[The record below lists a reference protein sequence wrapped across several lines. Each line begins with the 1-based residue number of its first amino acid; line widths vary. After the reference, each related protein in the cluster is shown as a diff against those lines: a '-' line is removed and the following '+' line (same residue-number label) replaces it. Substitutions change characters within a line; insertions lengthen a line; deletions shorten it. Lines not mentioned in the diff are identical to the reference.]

1 MKKRLYILLLLVLF
15 FGNFIAVAQPG
26 NKQQQLEKQRER
38 ILNDIKKINTLLFK
52 TRGVKKTIL
61 SEVEDINQRI
71 KAQENLIRVT
81 NQQANLLT
89 RNINENLTQISL
101 LRNELQSLKED
112 YSAMVVKS
120 YKSKSQQSR
129 VLFLLSSNDFLQAYK
144 RIQYM
149 KQYANYRKKQ
159 GESIKT
165 KTLLLQQLNK
175 DLIAQRKEK
184 DLLITQNIAAKAE
197 LKKER
202 ESQQTLITS
211 LKKEETTFTKQ
222 IRSKQQKANKINGQ
236 IKKLIREAI
245 AAANKK
251 AREEKAKTTT
261 ASATTF
267 ALTPE
272 AAAIAKDFKN
282 NKGKLIWPVKQGLV
296 INKYG
301 TRQHPQFP
309 NVTQTFHGVEIATNA
324 NAQARTVFNGKILQ
338 IQQLKNANKAVMIQH
353 GDYIT
358 IYYNLATISVKKGDR
373 VSTKDPIGKV
383 FTHPVTKETVIKFM
397 VYKNDTEMNP
407 ADWIYRM

>member
-1 MKKRLYILLLLVLF
+1 MKKRFYILVLSVLF
-15 FGNFIAVAQPG
+15 FGNFSALAQPG
-26 NKQQQLEKQRER
+26 NKQQQLEQQRES

-52 TRGVKKTIL
+52 TRGVKKTVL

-71 KAQENLIRVT
+71 KAQQNLIRVT

-89 RNINENLTQISL
+89 RKINENLTQISL
-101 LRNELQSLKED
+101 LRNELQQLKED
-112 YSAMVVKS
+112 YAAMVQKS

-129 VLFLLSSNDFLQAYK
+129 VLFLLSSEDFLQAYK
-144 RIQYM
+144 RVQYM
-149 KQYANYRKKQ
+149 KQYANHRKKQ

-165 KTLLLQQLNK
+165 KTELLQQLNL
-175 DLIAQRKEK
+175 DLIDQRKEK
-184 DLLITQNIAAKAE
+184 DLLISENTAAKAK
-197 LKKER
+197 LKKEK
-202 ESQQTLITS
+202 ELQQTLITS
-211 LKKEETTFTKQ
+211 LKKEESTFTKQ
-222 IRSKQQKANKINGQ
+222 IRAKQQKANKINGQ
-236 IKKLIREAI
+236 IKKLIRDAI

-251 AREEKAKTTT
+251 ARENKSKTTI
-261 ASATTF
+261 ASATKF

-324 NAQARTVFNGKILQ
+324 NAQARAVFNGEILQ

-358 IYYNLATISVKKGDR
+358 IYYNLASISVKKGDK

-383 FTHPVTKETVIKFM
+383 FTHPVTKQTVIKFM
-397 VYKNDTEMNP
+397 VYRNDTEMNP
-407 ADWIYRM
+407 ADWVYKM

>member
-1 MKKRLYILLLLVLF
+1 MKKRLYILLLLLLF
-15 FGNFIAVAQPG
+15 FGNFSAVAQPG

-112 YSAMVVKS
+112 YAAMVVKS

-358 IYYNLATISVKKGDR
+358 IYYNLATIGVKKGDR

>member
-1 MKKRLYILLLLVLF
+1 MKKRFYILVFSVLF
-15 FGNFIAVAQPG
+15 FGNFSALAQPG
-26 NKQQQLEKQRER
+26 NKQQQLEQQRES

-52 TRGVKKTIL
+52 TRGVKKTVL

-71 KAQENLIRVT
+71 KAQQNLIRVT

-89 RNINENLTQISL
+89 RKINKNLTQISL
-101 LRNELQSLKED
+101 LRNELQQLKED
-112 YSAMVVKS
+112 YAAMVQKS

-129 VLFLLSSNDFLQAYK
+129 VLFLLSSEDFLQAYK
-144 RIQYM
+144 RVQYM
-149 KQYANYRKKQ
+149 KQYANHRKKQ

-165 KTLLLQQLNK
+165 KTELLQQLNL
-175 DLIAQRKEK
+175 DLIDQRKEK
-184 DLLITQNIAAKAE
+184 DLLISENTAAKAK
-197 LKKER
+197 LKKEK
-202 ESQQTLITS
+202 ELQQTLITS
-211 LKKEETTFTKQ
+211 LKKEESTFTKQ
-222 IRSKQQKANKINGQ
+222 IRAKQQKANKINGQ
-236 IKKLIREAI
+236 IKKLIRDAI

-251 AREEKAKTTT
+251 ARENKSKTTT
-261 ASATTF
+261 TSATKF

-324 NAQARTVFNGKILQ
+324 NAQARAVFNGEILQ

-358 IYYNLATISVKKGDR
+358 IYYNLATISVKKGDK

-383 FTHPVTKETVIKFM
+383 FTHPVTKQTVIKFM
-397 VYKNDTEMNP
+397 VYRNDTEMNP
-407 ADWIYRM
+407 ADWVYKM

>member
-1 MKKRLYILLLLVLF
+1 MKKRLYILLLLLLF
-15 FGNFIAVAQPG
+15 FGSFSAMAQPG

-112 YSAMVVKS
+112 YAAMVVKS

-159 GESIKT
+159 GESIKA

-222 IRSKQQKANKINGQ
+222 IRAKQQKANKINGQ

>member
-1 MKKRLYILLLLVLF
+1 MKKRFYILVLSVLF
-15 FGNFIAVAQPG
+15 FGNFSALAQPG
-26 NKQQQLEKQRER
+26 NKQQQLEQQRES

-52 TRGVKKTIL
+52 TRGVKKTVL

-71 KAQENLIRVT
+71 KAQQNLIRVT

-89 RNINENLTQISL
+89 RKINENLTQISL
-101 LRNELQSLKED
+101 LRNELQQLKED
-112 YSAMVVKS
+112 YAAMVQKS

-129 VLFLLSSNDFLQAYK
+129 VLFLLSSEDFLQAYK
-144 RIQYM
+144 RVQYM
-149 KQYANYRKKQ
+149 KQYANHRKKQ

-165 KTLLLQQLNK
+165 KTELLQQLNL
-175 DLIAQRKEK
+175 DLIGQRKEK
-184 DLLITQNIAAKAE
+184 DLLISENTASKAK
-197 LKKER
+197 LKKEK
-202 ESQQTLITS
+202 ELQQTLIAS
-211 LKKEETTFTKQ
+211 LKKEESTFTKQ
-222 IRSKQQKANKINGQ
+222 IRAKQQKANKINGQ
-236 IKKLIREAI
+236 IKKLIRDAI

-251 AREEKAKTTT
+251 ARENKSKTTI
-261 ASATTF
+261 ASATKF

-324 NAQARTVFNGKILQ
+324 NAQARAVFNGEILQ

-358 IYYNLATISVKKGDR
+358 IYYNLASISVKKGDK

-383 FTHPVTKETVIKFM
+383 FTHPITKQTVIKFM
-397 VYKNDTEMNP
+397 VYRNDTEMNP
-407 ADWIYRM
+407 ADWVYKM

>member
-1 MKKRLYILLLLVLF
+1 MKKRLYILLLLLLF
-15 FGNFIAVAQPG
+15 FGNFSAVAQPG

-112 YSAMVVKS
+112 YAAMVVKS

-251 AREEKAKTTT
+251 EIM
-261 ASATTF
+261 SVWYVLHFVF
-267 ALTPE
+267 A
-272 AAAIAKDFKN
+272 A
-282 NKGKLIWPVKQGLV
+282 
-296 INKYG
+296 
-301 TRQHPQFP
+301 
-309 NVTQTFHGVEIATNA
+309 
-324 NAQARTVFNGKILQ
+324 
-338 IQQLKNANKAVMIQH
+338 
-353 GDYIT
+353 
-358 IYYNLATISVKKGDR
+358 
-373 VSTKDPIGKV
+373 
-383 FTHPVTKETVIKFM
+383 
-397 VYKNDTEMNP
+397 
-407 ADWIYRM
+407 

>member
-1 MKKRLYILLLLVLF
+1 MLLLVLF
-15 FGNFIAVAQPG
+15 FGNFSAVAQPG

-112 YSAMVVKS
+112 YAAMVVKS

-373 VSTKDPIGKV
+373 VSTKDPIGRV

-407 ADWIYRM
+407 ADWIYRI

>member
-1 MKKRLYILLLLVLF
+1 MKKRFYILVFLLLF
-15 FGNFIAVAQPG
+15 FGNFSALAQPG
-26 NKQQQLEKQRER
+26 NKQQQLEQQRES

-52 TRGVKKTIL
+52 TRGVKKTVL

-71 KAQENLIRVT
+71 KAQQNLIRVT

-89 RNINENLTQISL
+89 RKINENLTQISL
-101 LRNELQSLKED
+101 LRNELQQLKED
-112 YSAMVVKS
+112 YAAMVQKS

-129 VLFLLSSNDFLQAYK
+129 VLFLLSSEDFLQAYK
-144 RIQYM
+144 RVQYM
-149 KQYANYRKKQ
+149 KQYANHRKKQ

-165 KTLLLQQLNK
+165 KTELLQQLNL
-175 DLIAQRKEK
+175 DLIGQRKEK
-184 DLLITQNIAAKAE
+184 DLLISENIAAKAK
-197 LKKER
+197 LKKEK
-202 ESQQTLITS
+202 ELQQTLITS
-211 LKKEETTFTKQ
+211 LKKEESTFTKQ
-222 IRSKQQKANKINGQ
+222 IRAKQQKANKINGQ
-236 IKKLIREAI
+236 IKKLIRDAI

-251 AREEKAKTTT
+251 ARENKSKTTI
-261 ASATTF
+261 ASATKF

-324 NAQARTVFNGKILQ
+324 NAQARAVFNGEILQ

-358 IYYNLATISVKKGDR
+358 IYYNLATISVKKGDK

-383 FTHPVTKETVIKFM
+383 FTHPVTKQTVIKFM
-397 VYKNDTEMNP
+397 VYRNDTEMNP
-407 ADWIYRM
+407 ADWVYKM

>member
-1 MKKRLYILLLLVLF
+1 MKKRFYILVFSVLF
-15 FGNFIAVAQPG
+15 FGNFSALAQPG
-26 NKQQQLEKQRER
+26 NKQQQLEQQRES

-52 TRGVKKTIL
+52 TRGEKKTVL

-71 KAQENLIRVT
+71 KAQQNLIRVT

-89 RNINENLTQISL
+89 RKINENLTQISL
-101 LRNELQSLKED
+101 LRNELQQLKED
-112 YSAMVVKS
+112 YAAMVQKS

-129 VLFLLSSNDFLQAYK
+129 VLFLLSSEDFLQAYK
-144 RIQYM
+144 RVQYM
-149 KQYANYRKKQ
+149 KQYANHRKKQ

-165 KTLLLQQLNK
+165 KTELLQQLNL
-175 DLIAQRKEK
+175 DLIDQRKEK
-184 DLLITQNIAAKAE
+184 DLLISENIAAKAK
-197 LKKER
+197 LKKEK
-202 ESQQTLITS
+202 ELQQTLITS
-211 LKKEETTFTKQ
+211 LKKEESTFTKQ
-222 IRSKQQKANKINGQ
+222 IRAKQQKANKINGQ
-236 IKKLIREAI
+236 IKKLIRDAI

-251 AREEKAKTTT
+251 ARENKSKTTI
-261 ASATTF
+261 ASATKF

-324 NAQARTVFNGKILQ
+324 NAQARAVFNGEILQ

-358 IYYNLATISVKKGDR
+358 IYYNLATISVKKGDK

-383 FTHPVTKETVIKFM
+383 FTHPVTKQTVIKFM
-397 VYKNDTEMNP
+397 VYRNDTEMNP
-407 ADWIYRM
+407 ADWVYKM

>member
-1 MKKRLYILLLLVLF
+1 MKKRFYILVFSVLF
-15 FGNFIAVAQPG
+15 FGNFSALAQPG
-26 NKQQQLEKQRER
+26 NKQQQLEQQRES

-52 TRGVKKTIL
+52 TRGVKKTVL

-71 KAQENLIRVT
+71 KAQQNLIRVT

-89 RNINENLTQISL
+89 RKINENLTQISL
-101 LRNELQSLKED
+101 LRNELQQLKED
-112 YSAMVVKS
+112 YAAMVQKS

-129 VLFLLSSNDFLQAYK
+129 VLFLLSSEDFLQAYK
-144 RIQYM
+144 RVQYM
-149 KQYANYRKKQ
+149 KQYANHRKKQ

-165 KTLLLQQLNK
+165 KTELLQQLNL
-175 DLIAQRKEK
+175 DLIDQRKEK
-184 DLLITQNIAAKAE
+184 DLLISENTVAKAK
-197 LKKER
+197 LKKEK
-202 ESQQTLITS
+202 ELQQTLITS
-211 LKKEETTFTKQ
+211 LKKEESTFTKQ
-222 IRSKQQKANKINGQ
+222 IRAKQQKANKINGQ
-236 IKKLIREAI
+236 IKKLIRDAI

-251 AREEKAKTTT
+251 ARENKSKTTI
-261 ASATTF
+261 ASATKF

-324 NAQARTVFNGKILQ
+324 NAQARAVFNGEILQ

-358 IYYNLATISVKKGDR
+358 IYYNLATISVKKGDK

-383 FTHPVTKETVIKFM
+383 FTHPVTKQTVIKFM
-397 VYKNDTEMNP
+397 VYRNDTEMNP
-407 ADWIYRM
+407 ADWVYKM

>member
-15 FGNFIAVAQPG
+15 FGNFSAVAQPG

-112 YSAMVVKS
+112 YAAMVVKS

-159 GESIKT
+159 GESIKA

-358 IYYNLATISVKKGDR
+358 IYYNLATIGVKKGDR

>member
-1 MKKRLYILLLLVLF
+1 MKKRLHILLLLVLF
-15 FGNFIAVAQPG
+15 FGNFSAMAQPG

-112 YSAMVVKS
+112 YAAMVVKS

>member
-15 FGNFIAVAQPG
+15 FGNFSAMAQPG

-38 ILNDIKKINTLLFK
+38 ILNYIKKINTLLFK

-112 YSAMVVKS
+112 YAAMVVKS

-159 GESIKT
+159 GESIKA

-373 VSTKDPIGKV
+373 VSTKDPIGRV

>member
-1 MKKRLYILLLLVLF
+1 MKKRLYILLLLLLF
-15 FGNFIAVAQPG
+15 FGNFSAVAQPG

-112 YSAMVVKS
+112 YAAMVVKS

-159 GESIKT
+159 GESIKA

>member
-1 MKKRLYILLLLVLF
+1 MKKRFYILVLSVLF
-15 FGNFIAVAQPG
+15 FGNFSALAQPG
-26 NKQQQLEKQRER
+26 NKQQQLEQQRES

-52 TRGVKKTIL
+52 TRGVKKTVL

-71 KAQENLIRVT
+71 KAQQNLIRVT

-89 RNINENLTQISL
+89 RKINENLTQISL
-101 LRNELQSLKED
+101 LRNELQQLKED
-112 YSAMVVKS
+112 YAAMVQKS

-129 VLFLLSSNDFLQAYK
+129 VLFLLSSEDFLQAYK
-144 RIQYM
+144 RVQYM
-149 KQYANYRKKQ
+149 KQYANHRKKQ

-165 KTLLLQQLNK
+165 KTELLQQLNL
-175 DLIAQRKEK
+175 DLIGQRKEK
-184 DLLITQNIAAKAE
+184 DLLISENIAAKAK
-197 LKKER
+197 LKKEK
-202 ESQQTLITS
+202 ELQQTLITS
-211 LKKEETTFTKQ
+211 LKKEESTFTKQ
-222 IRSKQQKANKINGQ
+222 IRAKQQKANKINGQ
-236 IKKLIREAI
+236 IKKLIRDAI

-251 AREEKAKTTT
+251 ARENKSKTTI
-261 ASATTF
+261 ASATKF

-324 NAQARTVFNGKILQ
+324 NAQARAVFNGEILQ

-358 IYYNLATISVKKGDR
+358 IYYNLATISVKKGDK

-383 FTHPVTKETVIKFM
+383 FTHPVTKQTVIKFM
-397 VYKNDTEMNP
+397 VYRNDTEMNP
-407 ADWIYRM
+407 ADWVYKM

>member
-1 MKKRLYILLLLVLF
+1 MKTRLHILLLLVLF
-15 FGNFIAVAQPG
+15 FGNFSAMAQPG

-112 YSAMVVKS
+112 YAAMVVKS

>member
-15 FGNFIAVAQPG
+15 FGNFSAVAQPG

-112 YSAMVVKS
+112 YAAMVVKS

-324 NAQARTVFNGKILQ
+324 NALARTVFNGKILQ

>member
-1 MKKRLYILLLLVLF
+1 MKKRFYILVFSVLF
-15 FGNFIAVAQPG
+15 FGNFSALAQPG
-26 NKQQQLEKQRER
+26 NKQQQLEQQRES

-52 TRGVKKTIL
+52 TRGVKKTVL

-71 KAQENLIRVT
+71 KAQQNLIRVT

-89 RNINENLTQISL
+89 RKINENLTQISL
-101 LRNELQSLKED
+101 LRNELQQLKED
-112 YSAMVVKS
+112 YAAMVQKS

-129 VLFLLSSNDFLQAYK
+129 VLFLLSSEDFLQAYK
-144 RIQYM
+144 RVQYM
-149 KQYANYRKKQ
+149 KQYANHRKKQ
-159 GESIKT
+159 GERIKT
-165 KTLLLQQLNK
+165 KTELLQQLNL
-175 DLIAQRKEK
+175 DLIDQRKEK
-184 DLLITQNIAAKAE
+184 DLLISENIAAKAK
-197 LKKER
+197 LKKEK
-202 ESQQTLITS
+202 ELQQTLITS
-211 LKKEETTFTKQ
+211 LKKEESTFTKQ
-222 IRSKQQKANKINGQ
+222 IRAKQQKANKINGQ
-236 IKKLIREAI
+236 IKKLIRDAI

-251 AREEKAKTTT
+251 ARENKSKTTI
-261 ASATTF
+261 ASATKF

-324 NAQARTVFNGKILQ
+324 NAQARAVFNGEILQ

-358 IYYNLATISVKKGDR
+358 IYYNLATISVKKGDK

-383 FTHPVTKETVIKFM
+383 FTHPVTKQTVIKFM
-397 VYKNDTEMNP
+397 VYRNDTEMNP
-407 ADWIYRM
+407 ADWVYKM

>member
-1 MKKRLYILLLLVLF
+1 MKKRFYILVFSVLF
-15 FGNFIAVAQPG
+15 FGNFSALAQPG
-26 NKQQQLEKQRER
+26 NKQQQLEQQRES

-52 TRGVKKTIL
+52 TRGVKKTVL

-71 KAQENLIRVT
+71 KAQQNLIRVT

-89 RNINENLTQISL
+89 RKINENLTQISL
-101 LRNELQSLKED
+101 LRNELQQLKED
-112 YSAMVVKS
+112 YAAMVQKS

-129 VLFLLSSNDFLQAYK
+129 VLFLLSSEDFLQAYK
-144 RIQYM
+144 RVQYM
-149 KQYANYRKKQ
+149 KQYANHRKKQ

-165 KTLLLQQLNK
+165 KTELLQQLNL
-175 DLIAQRKEK
+175 DLIDQRKEK
-184 DLLITQNIAAKAE
+184 DLLISENTAAKAK
-197 LKKER
+197 LKKEK
-202 ESQQTLITS
+202 ELQQTLITS
-211 LKKEETTFTKQ
+211 LKKEESTFTKQ
-222 IRSKQQKANKINGQ
+222 IRAKQQKANKINGQ
-236 IKKLIREAI
+236 IKKLIRDAI

-251 AREEKAKTTT
+251 ARENKSKTTI
-261 ASATTF
+261 ASATKF

-324 NAQARTVFNGKILQ
+324 NAQARAVFNGEILQ

-358 IYYNLATISVKKGDR
+358 IYYNLATISVKKGDK

-383 FTHPVTKETVIKFM
+383 FTHPITKQTVIKFM
-397 VYKNDTEMNP
+397 VYRNDTEMNP
-407 ADWIYRM
+407 ADWVYKM

>member
-1 MKKRLYILLLLVLF
+1 MKKRFYILVFSVLF
-15 FGNFIAVAQPG
+15 FGNFSALAQPG
-26 NKQQQLEKQRER
+26 NKQQQLEQQRES

-52 TRGVKKTIL
+52 TRGVKKTVL

-71 KAQENLIRVT
+71 KAQQNLIRVT

-89 RNINENLTQISL
+89 RKINENLTQISL
-101 LRNELQSLKED
+101 LRNELQQLKED
-112 YSAMVVKS
+112 YAAMVQKS

-129 VLFLLSSNDFLQAYK
+129 VLFLLSSEDFLQAYK
-144 RIQYM
+144 RVQYM
-149 KQYANYRKKQ
+149 KQYANHRKKQ

-165 KTLLLQQLNK
+165 KTELLQQLNL
-175 DLIAQRKEK
+175 DLIDQRKEK
-184 DLLITQNIAAKAE
+184 DLLISENIAAKAK
-197 LKKER
+197 LKKEK
-202 ESQQTLITS
+202 ELQQTLITS
-211 LKKEETTFTKQ
+211 LKKEESTFTKQ
-222 IRSKQQKANKINGQ
+222 IRAKQQKANKINGQ
-236 IKKLIREAI
+236 IKKLIRDAI

-251 AREEKAKTTT
+251 ARENKSKTTI
-261 ASATTF
+261 ASATKF

-324 NAQARTVFNGKILQ
+324 NAQVRAVFNGEILQ

-358 IYYNLATISVKKGDR
+358 IYYNLATISVKKGDK

-383 FTHPVTKETVIKFM
+383 FTHPITKQTVIKFM
-397 VYKNDTEMNP
+397 VYRNDTEMNP
-407 ADWIYRM
+407 ADWVYKM

>member
-1 MKKRLYILLLLVLF
+1 MKKRFYILVLSVLF
-15 FGNFIAVAQPG
+15 FGNFSALAQPG
-26 NKQQQLEKQRER
+26 NKQQQLEQQRES

-52 TRGVKKTIL
+52 TRGVKKTVL

-71 KAQENLIRVT
+71 KAQQNLIRVT

-89 RNINENLTQISL
+89 RKINENLTQISL
-101 LRNELQSLKED
+101 LRNELQQLKED
-112 YSAMVVKS
+112 YAAMVQKS

-129 VLFLLSSNDFLQAYK
+129 VLFLLSSEDFLQAYK
-144 RIQYM
+144 RVQYM
-149 KQYANYRKKQ
+149 KQYANHRKKQ

-165 KTLLLQQLNK
+165 KTELLQQLNL
-175 DLIAQRKEK
+175 DLIDQRKEK
-184 DLLITQNIAAKAE
+184 DLLISENIAAKAK
-197 LKKER
+197 LKKEK
-202 ESQQTLITS
+202 ELQQTLITS
-211 LKKEETTFTKQ
+211 LKKEESTFTKQ
-222 IRSKQQKANKINGQ
+222 IRAKQQKANKINGQ
-236 IKKLIREAI
+236 IKKLIRDAI

-251 AREEKAKTTT
+251 ARENKSKTTI
-261 ASATTF
+261 ASATKF

-324 NAQARTVFNGKILQ
+324 NAQARAVFNGEILQ

-358 IYYNLATISVKKGDR
+358 IYYNLASISVKKGDK

-383 FTHPVTKETVIKFM
+383 FTHPITKQTVIKFM
-397 VYKNDTEMNP
+397 VYRNDTEMNP
-407 ADWIYRM
+407 ADWVYKM